1 MILEFGWIIDRLREK
16 KFRIAG
22 QIADSLLSLWRT
34 GTNAMTVYGQ
44 MTKSLKSQIDESE
57 PLPIVEDG
65 TQENEV

>member
-1 MILEFGWIIDRLREK
+1 
-16 KFRIAG
+16 
-22 QIADSLLSLWRT
+22 
-34 GTNAMTVYGQ
+34 MTVYGQ